1 MISTTLTRS
10 LRGGRVDL
18 ITAAIPFFF
27 LFMGVEAF
35 VGRRRRLRI
44 FRGPDVVSDL
54 SLGTL
59 QTVVGV
65 LTAALIAGVYHWV
78 FAHRLVTP
86 TGHPAVVFLCTFI
99 AVDFLYYWFHRC
111 AHRMMLGWV
120 SHAPHHSSEDYNLA
134 VALRQ
139 GPLQTLFSIWFYL
152 PLAILGVPFES
163 FVLISSI
170 NTIYQFWIH
179 TELIGRLGPLEWIF
193 NTPSHH
199 RVHHGCDVISLDKN
213 HGGVFIVWDRLFGTF
228 VEETSRP
235 VYGTVKPVSTWNP
248 LRVTWSPLGE
258 LVDKVRASRSLG
270 ELVRSVAGPPEWQP
284 ALALGSSSSSM
295 SSSLS
300 SSSPSSTSSWKVGA
314 RVTGPRA
321 PYDAYPSSSVAR
333 YVWVQLV
340 VVIGL
345 SVGFLIQGPM
355 APWPAMGAMAL
366 WLVWSFG
373 ALGALLDQSPRAR
386 AFEIARHVVG
396 IPVVVAI
403 VLAVR

>member
-1 MISTTLTRS
+1 M
-10 LRGGRVDL
+10 DL

-35 VGRRRRLRI
+35 VGRRNNRRV
-44 FRGPDVVSDL
+44 FRGPDVVTDL

-65 LTAALIAGVYHWV
+65 VAAALIAGVYHWV

-86 TGHPAVVFLCTFI
+86 TGHPVVVFMCTFI
-99 AVDFLYYWFHRC
+99 AVDFFYYWFHRC

-139 GPLQTLFSIWFYL
+139 GPFQALFSLWFYL

-179 TELIGRLGPLEWIF
+179 TELIGRLGPLEWIL

-199 RVHHGCDVISLDKN
+199 RVHHGCDVRSLDKN
-213 HGGVFIVWDRLFGTF
+213 HGGVFIIWDRLFGTF
-228 VEETSRP
+228 VEETARP

-248 LRVTWSPLGE
+248 LRATWAPLGE

-284 ALALGSSSSSM
+284 ALALGSSSSSP
-295 SSSLS
+295 SSS
-300 SSSPSSTSSWKVGA
+300 KVGA
-314 RVTGPRA
+314 RVTGPRV
-321 PYDAYPSSSVAR
+321 PYDAYPPPWVAR

-355 APWPAMGAMAL
+355 APWPAMGAMAV